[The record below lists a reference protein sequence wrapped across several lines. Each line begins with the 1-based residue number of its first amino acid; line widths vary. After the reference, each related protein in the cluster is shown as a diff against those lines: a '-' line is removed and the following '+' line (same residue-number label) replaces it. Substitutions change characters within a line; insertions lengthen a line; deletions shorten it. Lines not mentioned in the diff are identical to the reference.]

1 MNKSYSNPY
10 TSPYLRSYPRP
21 HWSPYPTFSDVVQ
34 ASLKPDCNVVLR
46 NLLNM
51 EFLSKLQEDKIKTN
65 NRKYEWIKVSQTLEL
80 PTDITRLLVQ
90 YIK

>member
-21 HWSPYPTFSDVVQ
+21 HWSPYPTFADVVQ
-34 ASLKPDCNVVLR
+34 SSLKPDCNVVLR

-51 EFLSKLQEDKIKTN
+51 
-65 NRKYEWIKVSQTLEL
+65 
-80 PTDITRLLVQ
+80 
-90 YIK
+90 

>member
-51 EFLSKLQEDKIKTN
+51 EFLSKLKEDKIKTQ
-65 NRKYEWIKVSQTLEL
+65 NRKYEWIKISQTLEL

>member
-51 EFLSKLQEDKIKTN
+51 EFLSKLQEDKIKTQ
-65 NRKYEWIKVSQTLEL
+65 NRKYEWIKISQTLEL

>member
-1 MNKSYSNPY
+1 MDKSYSNPY

-21 HWSPYPTFSDVVQ
+21 HWSPYPTFADVVQ

-46 NLLNM
+46 NLLNI
-51 EFLSKLQEDKIKTN
+51 EFLDKLKKDRIKTQ
-65 NRKYEWIKVSQTLEL
+65 NRKYEWIKVSKILEL
-80 PTDITRLLVQ
+80 PIDINIVLVK

>member
-21 HWSPYPTFSDVVQ
+21 HWSHYPTFADVVQ
-34 ASLKPDCNVVLR
+34 SSLKPDCNVVLR
-46 NLLNM
+46 NLLNI
-51 EFLSKLQEDKIKTN
+51 EFMSWVGESRIKTQ
-65 NRKYEWIKVSQTLEL
+65 NRKYEWIKISKVLEL
-80 PTDITRLLVQ
+80 PIDINRILVK

>member
-21 HWSPYPTFSDVVQ
+21 HWSPYPTFADVVQ
-34 ASLKPDCNVVLR
+34 SSLKPDCNVVLR

-51 EFLSKLQEDKIKTN
+51 EFLNLLKENKVKTH
-65 NRKYEWIKVSQTLEL
+65 NRKYEWIKISKTLEL
-80 PTDITRLLVQ
+80 PTDISTIIVK

>member
-51 EFLSKLQEDKIKTN
+51 EFLSKLQEEKTKTQ
-65 NRKYEWIKVSQTLEL
+65 NRKYEWIKISQILEL
-80 PTDITRLLVQ
+80 PTDITMLLVQ